1 MKKTFLV
8 LSLLTFFGAGY
19 ITGSIQTRNA
29 IALELGGLTGL
40 SGTVDSLKSLG
51 KTVME
56 MQDNINKLQTNINQV
71 KKVKDDISSYTGII
85 DKATGKTPAKT
96 PTPSTTTP
104 AVEKG
109 LKDYL
114 K

>member
-1 MKKTFLV
+1 MKKALLV
-8 LSLLTFFGAGY
+8 VSLVGFFAAGY

-29 IALELGGLTGL
+29 IAVELGGLG
-40 SGTVDSLKSLG
+40 GTVSSLKNLG
-51 KTVME
+51 TTIVE
-56 MQDNINKLQTNINQV
+56 MQENVDKLQKNINTV
-71 KKVKDDISSYTGII
+71 KKVKDDLSSFTG
-85 DKATGKTPAKT
+85 ATGKTPAT
-96 PTPSTTTP
+96 TTTPSTTTP